1 LCPFS
6 RASHF
11 SIFRW
16 AVRTLST
23 TILTVLTWINSKIS
37 KKW

>member
-11 SIFRW
+11 FIFHW
-16 AVRTLST
+16 SVQTLST

-37 KKW
+37 KQL